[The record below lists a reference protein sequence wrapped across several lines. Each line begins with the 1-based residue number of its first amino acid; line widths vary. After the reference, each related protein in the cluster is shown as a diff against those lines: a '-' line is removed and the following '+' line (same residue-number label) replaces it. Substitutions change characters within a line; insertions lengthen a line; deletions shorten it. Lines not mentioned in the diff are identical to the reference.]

1 MKVRKTLELTFPDSF
16 SATLFMW
23 DNGRSVWGYEHTW
36 EGNVLR
42 IKVQPRRARAEI
54 REAATWIYHATART
68 LVR

>member
-54 REAATWIYHATART
+54 RAMSVRPYGAIART